1 MLQAVLPSPV
11 ENSQW
16 LFNRRGENLKEFS
29 EKNAQRKIADEK
41 DEEEFELLT
50 EIGII
55 GQPMKMFHVKTLMAR
70 GNSDEESNMDAKE

>member
-1 MLQAVLPSPV
+1 MPSPV

-16 LFNRRGENLKEFS
+16 LFNRRGEKLKEFS
-29 EKNAQRKIADEK
+29 KKNAQRKIEDEK
-41 DEEEFELLT
+41 NEEEIELLT

-70 GNSDEESNMDAKE
+70 GNSDEDSNMDAKE